1 MEIQKL
7 DPKSIFP
14 TSWTVQES
22 PSDTAFLSLKA
33 DIESQGGNVVP
44 IKVRPSHATEGT
56 YDIVFGQRR
65 HQACLELGI
74 NVLAF
79 VEAMTDVQLVNEM
92 DRENR
97 FRKDPCAYKRGTL
110 FAMALDYGLFPSQR
124 RMCEKLGINLIS
136 VSNYLSVA
144 RLPPQILRAFQNP
157 SCIKEKWGIKIIA
170 QLHRNPDVLLSRAQ
184 ELAVAKRRMTANQI
198 YRELTK

>member
-14 TSWTVQES
+14 TTWAAQEIQ
-22 PSDTAFLSLKA
+22 SDTAFQSLKA
-33 DIESQGGNVVP
+33 DIKSHGGNVVP
-44 IKVRPSHATEGT
+44 IKVRPSIANEGT
-56 YDIVFGQRR
+56 YDIVFGHRR

-74 NVLAF
+74 NILTV
-79 VEAMTDVQLVNEM
+79 VEAMNDVQLVNQM

-110 FAMALDYGLFPSQR
+110 FAMALDHGLFPSQR
-124 RMCEKLGINLIS
+124 RMCEELAINILS
-136 VSNYLSVA
+136 ASNHLSVA
-144 RLPPQILRAFQNP
+144 RLPPQILQAFQNP
-157 SCIKEKWGIKIIA
+157 SCIKEKWGKKIVT
-170 QLHRNPDVLLSRAQ
+170 QLNRDPDALLTMAK
-184 ELAVAKRRMTANQI
+184 ELTATKKRMTANQI